1 MSSFWG
7 SIELPHFISTLPNSI
22 SCRLQASAVLPK
34 TTTSQRLL
42 HQLHN
47 CLSRVP
53 ITKYMYTHTD
63 LLLSVSQG
71 SIFYILSTASLIE
84 PWASNM
90 GTLENDLD
98 LWIEAGTYPIFY
110 ITGLTSGSWKL
121 QCNVW
126 NSKSVSPYFSLKRK
140 EIWDVTESRRTAWAN
155 EPTGVSLER
164 TEIGCQV

>member
-1 MSSFWG
+1 
-7 SIELPHFISTLPNSI
+7 
-22 SCRLQASAVLPK
+22 
-34 TTTSQRLL
+34 
-42 HQLHN
+42 
-47 CLSRVP
+47 
-53 ITKYMYTHTD
+53 MYTHTD

-110 ITGLTSGSWKL
+110 ITGLTSESWKL

-164 TEIGCQV
+164 TEMGCQVWVLFFLQHLCCVMLGKFFIHSGPVFSSAKRDNVSICLICVRIVSEDWMS